1 MDYGTIYGLK
11 RTESSFAIRL
21 GEGAGGCFGAPS
33 FAILRA
39 IGNEQ
44 MRLPALVVTSFGL
57 IDHGVVGGI
66 LKSMKID
73 KIHNMHAPK
82 FQGRVFSE
90 VAEAPQAAPTRRTLV
105 GDPETGKQ
113 VHFSKMYFFQNS
125 NLKCWDM
132 HRSVFHMLDCH

>member
-1 MDYGTIYGLK
+1 
-11 RTESSFAIRL
+11 
-21 GEGAGGCFGAPS
+21 
-33 FAILRA
+33 
-39 IGNEQ
+39 

-105 GDPETGKQ
+105 GDPEIVKNDKIHKIHAPKIQGRVFSEVAEAPQAATTRRTGLGITNWC
-113 VHFSKMYFFQNS
+113 QNS
-125 NLKCWDM
+125 VKGG
-132 HRSVFHMLDCH
+132 R